1 MMKTLKVALLTIFLL
16 AVWRSLDSFQ
26 VKTISNRI
34 WAVAY
39 KFHIGHIH
47 AFYLLVQHAGKSQ
60 PYQQVPTARTHVPH
74 NEQHRQYDVY
84 QPKQV
89 EVTQQGNNALV
100 KDYKNQEQYAEGSYN
115 NSASQQQPQSHY
127 KATDGNAPP
136 PYKS

>member
-1 MMKTLKVALLTIFLL
+1 M
-16 AVWRSLDSFQ
+16 
-26 VKTISNRI
+26 
-34 WAVAY
+34 
-39 KFHIGHIH
+39 
-47 AFYLLVQHAGKSQ
+47 VQHAGKSQ

-74 NEQHRQYDVY
+74 NNEQHRQYDVY

-89 EVTQQGNNALV
+89 EATQQGNNALV